1 MDRIAYVG
9 TDGNIFTINPDGSD
23 SRRLTGNITAGAQG
37 IIQASLLQEGFI
49 FYTWPTWSPDGKK
62 LAVSQIILEGD
73 VPTVSLFTLGT
84 SEGGNLGTGS
94 KDENRGRVAEPVAL
108 CHTSADNPGLSAR

>member
-9 TDGNIFTINPDGSD
+9 TDDNIFTINPDGSD

-37 IIQASLLQEGFI
+37 IIQASLLQQGFI

-73 VPTVSLFTLGT
+73 VPAVSLFTLDT
-84 SEGGNLGTGS
+84 SEGELT
-94 KDENRGRVAEPVAL
+94 KV
-108 CHTSADNPGLSAR
+108 